1 MAQDIIAR
9 GLAIKAL
16 EEGGG
21 GSGDHPVTSVNGK
34 TGAVTLTATD
44 VKALPN
50 TTKIPTKTSELTNDS
65 NFVNEEY
72 VGAEISKMSA
82 FVINLTESAAHDG
95 TYTADKQYIE
105 IKQAYDNNIDIMA
118 IVNGNGRLTLMNAEF
133 SNDNGGFT
141 FGYTQVRADGQ
152 TIVTRAIHYLH
163 TQDEDK
169 WEDADYNSEPLLL
182 SGGTMSGSINMAA
195 NSITNVQKVHV
206 NGQAPLYLGS
216 TIEQSGTAGVRLTG
230 TTGGTAAFVAPDSQS
245 TYRPV
250 AVGEPTANEH
260 ATSKTYVDGQLS
272 NKVDKITAN
281 QGQLKAYCV
290 NGEQQ
295 DQCLITTNG
304 EANSIARYDA
314 NGRLTVKSAPVSDNQ
329 VATKAYVDG
338 KGASSSP
345 IVHDMYVTGNLSVTG
360 TASSTKDPV
369 NSVDLVTKKYLDERF
384 SFDEATSTLTI
395 TI

>member
-65 NFVNEEY
+65 GFTTEAYVN
-72 VGAEISKMSA
+72 SKTA
-82 FVINLTESAAHDG
+82 PFVINLTEGAAHDG
-95 TYTADKQYIE
+95 TYTADKQYAE
-105 IKQAYDNNIDIMA
+105 IKQAYDDNANIVV
-118 IVNGNGRLTLMNAEF
+118 IVNGNGRLALMNAEF
-133 SNDNGGFT
+133 NDNSGGFT
-141 FGYTQVRADGQ
+141 FGYTQVRTDGQ
-152 TIVTRAIHYLH
+152 TIVTRSIHYLH
-163 TQDEDK
+163 TQDGDT
-169 WEDADYNSEPLLL
+169 WQDSDYTSEPLLL
-182 SGGTMSGSINMAA
+182 TGGTMDGAINMAS
-195 NSITNVQKVHV
+195 NNITNVQKIHV

-216 TIEQSGTAGVRLTG
+216 TIEQAGTAGVRLTG

-260 ATSKTYVDGQLS
+260 ATNKTYVDGQLS

-281 QGQLKAYCV
+281 AGQLKAYCV

-329 VATKAYVDG
+329 VATKAYVDS

-345 IVHDMYVTGNLSVTG
+345 IVHDMYITGNLSVTG

-384 SFDEATSTLTI
+384 SFDETTSTLTI

>member
-65 NFVNEEY
+65 KFVNEEY
-72 VGAEISKMSA
+72 VGSEISKISA
-82 FVINLTESAAHDG
+82 FVINLTESATHDG
-95 TYTADKQYIE
+95 TYTADKQYDE
-105 IKQAYDNNIDIMA
+105 IKSAYDNNVDIVA
-118 IVNGNGRLTLMNAEF
+118 IVNGNGRLALMNAEF
-133 SNDNGGFT
+133 SNNSGGFT
-141 FGYTQVRADGQ
+141 FGYTQVRTDGH
-152 TIVTRAIHYLH
+152 TIVTRSIHYLH
-163 TQDEDK
+163 TQDGDT
-169 WEDADYNSEPLLL
+169 WQDSDYTSEPLLL
-182 SGGTMSGSINMAA
+182 TGGAMDGAIDMSA
-195 NSITNVQKVHV
+195 NNITNVQKIHI

-216 TIEQSGTAGVRLTG
+216 TIEQAGTTGVRLTG

-245 TYRPV
+245 TYRAV

-260 ATSKTYVDGQLS
+260 ATNKTYVDGQLS

-281 QGQLKAYCV
+281 AGQLKAYCV

-338 KGASSSP
+338 RGSSSSP
-345 IVHDMYVTGNLSVTG
+345 IVQDMYVTGNLSITG
-360 TASSTKDPV
+360 TASSTKNPV
-369 NSVDLVTKKYLDERF
+369 NGVDLVTKDYLDKRF
-384 SFDEATSTLTI
+384 AFDEATSTLTI

>member
-34 TGAVTLTATD
+34 TGAVTLTAAD

-82 FVINLTESAAHDG
+82 FVINLTESATHDG
-95 TYTADKQYIE
+95 TYTADKQYDE
-105 IKQAYDNNIDIMA
+105 IKSAYDNNVNIVA
-118 IVNGNGRLTLMNAEF
+118 IVNGNGRLALMNAEF
-133 SNDNGGFT
+133 SNDSGGFT
-141 FGYTQVRADGQ
+141 FGYTQVRTDGH
-152 TIVTRAIHYLH
+152 TIVTRSIHYLH
-163 TQDEDK
+163 TQDGDT
-169 WEDADYNSEPLLL
+169 WQDSDYTSEPLLL
-182 SGGTMSGSINMAA
+182 TGGAMDGAIDMSA
-195 NSITNVQKVHV
+195 NNITNVQKIHI

-216 TIEQSGTAGVRLTG
+216 TIEQAGTTGVRLTG

-260 ATSKTYVDGQLS
+260 ATSKTYVDSQLS

-281 QGQLKAYCV
+281 AGQLKAYCV

-338 KGASSSP
+338 RGSSSSP
-345 IVHDMYVTGNLSVTG
+345 IVQDMYVTGNLSITG
-360 TASSTKDPV
+360 TASSTKNPV
-369 NSVDLVTKKYLDERF
+369 NGVDLVTKDYLDKRF
-384 SFDEATSTLTI
+384 AFDEATSTLTI

>member
-21 GSGDHPVTSVNGK
+21 GGGDHPVTSVNGK
-34 TGAVTLTATD
+34 TGAVVLTATD

-65 NFVNEEY
+65 EFVNEEY
-72 VGAEISKMSA
+72 VGAEINKVSA

-95 TYTADKQYIE
+95 TYTADKQYTE
-105 IKQAYDNNIDIMA
+105 IKQAYDNNVNIVA
-118 IVNGNGRLTLMNAEF
+118 IVNGNGRLALMNAEF
-133 SNDNGGFT
+133 SNDSGGFT
-141 FGYTQVRADGQ
+141 FGYTQVRTDGH
-152 TIVTRAIHYLH
+152 TIVTRSIHYLH
-163 TQDEDK
+163 TQDGDT
-169 WEDADYNSEPLLL
+169 WQDSDYTSEPLLL
-182 SGGTMSGSINMAA
+182 TGGTMDGAINMAS
-195 NSITNVQKVHV
+195 NNITNVQKVHV

-216 TIEQSGTAGVRLTG
+216 TIEQAGTAGVRLTG

-245 TYRPV
+245 TYRAV
-250 AVGEPTANEH
+250 AVGDPTANEH
-260 ATSKTYVDGQLS
+260 ATNKTYVDDKLS
-272 NKVDKITAN
+272 NKVDKITATA
-281 QGQLKAYCV
+281 GQLKAYCV

-295 DQCLITTNG
+295 DQCLITSNG
-304 EANSIARYDA
+304 EANSIARYDG
-314 NGRLTVKSAPVSDNQ
+314 NGRLTVKNAPISDNQ

-338 KGASSSP
+338 RGSSTSP

-360 TASSTKDPV
+360 TASSTNDPV
-369 NSVDLVTKKYLDERF
+369 NGVDLVTKKYLDGRF
-384 SFDEATSTLTI
+384 SFDETTSTLTI

>member
-21 GSGDHPVTSVNGK
+21 GGGEHPVTSVNGK

-50 TTKIPTKTSELTNDS
+50 TTKIPKKTSELTNDS
-65 NFVNEEY
+65 GFVTETY
-72 VGAEISKMSA
+72 VNTKTAA
-82 FVINLTESAAHDG
+82 FIINLTESAAHDG
-95 TYTADKQYIE
+95 TYTADKQYSE
-105 IKQAYDNNIDIMA
+105 IKQAYEDNTNMIA

-182 SGGTMSGSINMAA
+182 SGGTMSGNINMAA
-195 NSITNVQKVHV
+195 NNITNIQKVHV

-216 TIEQSGTAGVRLTG
+216 TIEQAGTTGVRLTG

-245 TYRPV
+245 TYRAV
-250 AVGEPTANEH
+250 AVGDPTANEH
-260 ATSKTYVDGQLS
+260 AT
-272 NKVDKITAN
+272 
-281 QGQLKAYCV
+281 
-290 NGEQQ
+290 
-295 DQCLITTNG
+295 
-304 EANSIARYDA
+304 
-314 NGRLTVKSAPVSDNQ
+314 
-329 VATKAYVDG
+329 TKAYVDS

-360 TASSTKDPV
+360 TASSTNDPV
-369 NSVDLVTKKYLDERF
+369 NGVDLVTKKYLDDRF

>member
-82 FVINLTESAAHDG
+82 FVINLTENATHDG
-95 TYTADKQYIE
+95 TYTADKQYDE
-105 IKQAYDNNIDIMA
+105 IKSAYDNNVNIVA
-118 IVNGNGRLTLMNAEF
+118 IVNGNGRLALMNAEF
-133 SNDNGGFT
+133 SNDSGGFT
-141 FGYTQVRADGQ
+141 FGYTQVRTDGH
-152 TIVTRAIHYLH
+152 TIVTRSIHYLH
-163 TQDEDK
+163 TQDGDT
-169 WEDADYNSEPLLL
+169 WQDSDYTSEPLLL
-182 SGGTMSGSINMAA
+182 TGGAMDGAIDMSA
-195 NSITNVQKVHV
+195 NNITNVQKIHI

-216 TIEQSGTAGVRLTG
+216 TIEQAGTTGVRLTG

-245 TYRPV
+245 TYRAV

-260 ATSKTYVDGQLS
+260 ATNKTYVDSQLS

-281 QGQLKAYCV
+281 AGQLKAYCV

-295 DQCLITTNG
+295 DQCLITNNG
-304 EANSIARYDA
+304 EANSIARYDG
-314 NGRLTVKSAPVSDNQ
+314 NGRLTVKNPPISNNH

-338 KGASSSP
+338 RGSSSSP
-345 IVHDMYVTGNLSVTG
+345 IVQDMYVTGNLSITG
-360 TASSTKDPV
+360 TASSTKNPV
-369 NSVDLVTKKYLDERF
+369 NGVDLVTKDYLDKRF
-384 SFDEATSTLTI
+384 AFDETTSTLTI